1 MNFYRKILCMLL
13 AVLMAVPAVFG
24 SAATNFSDVKSSAVY
39 YDAVM
44 ALSENDILMG
54 YEDGSFGPNSNITR
68 AEMAA
73 IIVRM
78 MGYENDAKKI
88 RGITDYYDV
97 DSDHWASG
105 YVNAATDLEIIHGD
119 GDGYFRPEDNVLYEE
134 AIKMVV
140 EAAGYGA
147 LARKRGGY
155 PDGYINVADDKNLTK
170 NISVIEGEDA
180 VRSAVAMMV
189 YEAMQDQVVKVATP
203 VASRSG
209 GSYKIYP
216 TITLSTETKG
226 AKIYYTTNGTTPTKD
241 SKEYISGISIT
252 SSQTLKAIAI
262 LDGVHKS
269 EVMTEVYSI
278 AARGR
283 GTVSSK
289 LTVTLDLNYEQAE
302 STILYTGKN
311 KLMDEPEAPVRSGY
325 EFDGWFEDPVCKDAF
340 DFENTMVTSNFV
352 LYAGWSEIIQTPV
365 ESDQDTEE
373 KTEEN
378 TEETKQPSEENKTP
392 EEENKTPAEENK
404 PTEEDKENSQKPQ
417 EPVIT
422 YSVDADLSTLKVEN
436 GIYTTDVL
444 TSSLKG
450 TVSDG
455 VEKVKITVKDLN
467 NNTVASGEI
476 NVSNAVFSYD
486 KFGLILGTNIVTVE
500 AVKGSEIVASNQYK
514 IDNDCIQNIYNT
526 NADVSDTDND
536 GIINYLEDYYGT
548 DKSKADTDGDGLS
561 DSDELNTHHTSALK
575 ADSDDDGLSD
585 KKELELKTNP
595 HSSDSDTDGL
605 NDSEEVTLG
614 SDPLKADT
622 DGDGL
627 IDYEEAK
634 IFKTNPVKADEKTLY
649 AGKKDYYDATLSLS
663 ATVNVSC
670 INYKSVSVAQ
680 TSAKAAG
687 EIGGYIIK
695 GNGGLSSINL
705 TFEYGGNK
713 TIKNKEFMPVIYKYA
728 DGKLTEV
735 ASQTVSGKKIS
746 ATVKE
751 FGSYI
756 VIDKVAY
763 EKALAEAAA
772 KAEETKKAEE
782 SKKSENETSQPAPGE
797 AKSETTAENKTTV
810 QESVSEQKN

>member
-1 MNFYRKILCMLL
+1 MKFFRKTLCAVL
-13 AVLMAVPAVFG
+13 AVIMALPAVYG
-24 SAATNFSDVKSSAVY
+24 SAATNFKDVKSSAVY

-44 ALSENDILMG
+44 SLSENDILKG
-54 YEDGSFGPNSNITR
+54 YEDGSFGPGLSITR

-78 MGYENDAKKI
+78 LGYEKEANDIK
-88 RGITDYYDV
+88 GVTDYYDV

-105 YVNAATDLEIIHGD
+105 YVNAATDLEIIQGD

-155 PDGYINVADDKNLTK
+155 PEGYITVADAKDITK
-170 NISVIEGEDA
+170 NISVIEGDDA

-189 YEAMQDQVVKVATP
+189 YAAMKDQVVTVATP

-216 TITLSTETKG
+216 TISLSTETKG

-241 SKEYISGISIT
+241 SKLYVGGISIT
-252 SSQTLKAIAI
+252 STQTLKAIAI

-289 LTVTLDLNYEQAE
+289 LAVTLDLNYEQAE
-302 STILYTGKN
+302 SSIIYTGKN
-311 KLMDEPEAPVRSGY
+311 KLMDEPEEPLRSGY
-325 EFDGWFEDPVCKDAF
+325 DFDGWYTDAVCKDSF
-340 DFENTMVTSNFV
+340 DFENTMITTNMI
-352 LYAGWSEIIQTPV
+352 LYAGWSEAAQEPV
-365 ESDQDTEE
+365 VSEQ
-373 KTEEN
+373 
-378 TEETKQPSEENKTP
+378 EENKT
-392 EEENKTPAEENK
+392 AEENK
-404 PTEEDKENSQKPQ
+404 EPQENEEIKEPEKTENTEKEENKEPA

-422 YSVDADLSTLKVEN
+422 YSVDADMSAFKTENGNYSTDAVISTLK
-436 GIYTTDVL
+436 
-444 TSSLKG
+444 G
-450 TVSDG
+450 TASEG
-455 VEKVKITVKDLN
+455 VEKVKITVKDA
-467 NNTVASGEI
+467 TGKEVVSGEAT
-476 NVSNAVFSYD
+476 VTDGKFEFS
-486 KFGLILGTNIVTVE
+486 KLGLILGTNIVTVDGI
-500 AVKGSEIVASNQYK
+500 KGDAAVASKEYRIN
-514 IDNDCIQNIYNT
+514 NDCIQNIYNT
-526 NADVSDTDND
+526 NADVTDTDND

-548 DKSKADTDGDGLS
+548 DKTKADTDGDGLS
-561 DSDELNTHHTSALK
+561 DSDELNIHHTNALK
-575 ADSDDDGLSD
+575 ADSDDDGLND
-585 KKELELKTNP
+585 KKEIELGTKP

-627 IDYEEAK
+627 TDYEEAK
-634 IFKTNPVKADEKTLY
+634 IFKTNPSKADEKTVY

-670 INYKSVSVAQ
+670 INYKAVSVAQ

-713 TIKNKEFMPVIYKYA
+713 TIKDKEFMPTIYSYA
-728 DGKLTEV
+728 DGKLTAV
-735 ASQTVSGKKIS
+735 PSQSINGKKIS
-746 ATVKE
+746 ATVKD

-763 EKALAEAAA
+763 EKALADAAA
-772 KAEETKKAEE
+772 KAKTEETNKTEATDKT
-782 SKKSENETSQPAPGE
+782 ETQTTDKTVTE
-797 AKSETTAENKTTV
+797 ATENKGTET
-810 QESVSEQKN
+810 QENKE